1 VLTDPLLLCAQN
13 QFKPSETPHECGYFI
28 QPNGNIYHGDW
39 YYGKRHGWGISVM
52 SNGRVYEGGFR
63 NDKRSG
69 WGVFRWPGG
78 QNAGDTYVG
87 GMCGAVAICLQ
98 AIASRISH
106 LGSII
111 ITTTQRPIAIA
122 AVFRMERQ

>member
-1 VLTDPLLLCAQN
+1 
-13 QFKPSETPHECGYFI
+13 
-28 QPNGNIYHGDW
+28 
-39 YYGKRHGWGISVM
+39 M

-87 GMCGAVAICLQ
+87 GMCGAVAICFAVLNDQ
-98 AIASRISH
+98 SQSLLCSEWRDSKRHGQGTYTWADGRVYQGEWCNDKRAGGKSTYPGMR
-106 LGSII
+106 
-111 ITTTQRPIAIA
+111 IA
-122 AVFRMERQ
+122 ATSQTAVQVLLAFAHGFH